1 MIWMDSTCRNPAR
14 RSYSRNMHPA
24 AAAAPRPAQAFCTDQ
39 VPPGD
44 RLRAWEEHNAAAL
57 IALTCRAPGGV
68 DFRAREDNLDLGR
81 VHLARVR
88 TTAHAVER
96 PADLVEQRPT
106 DSVAIY
112 VSLRG
117 EALFQQAGR
126 RQSMRPG
133 DVLVCDADGTF
144 VRGFGH
150 GLEEL
155 ALRVDRQALPGADAA
170 APGELRIVRRSE
182 DNPFGRALTRLVGR
196 AVGVAGAVRPD
207 EQTIVDLVS
216 GLVSD
221 RATRPPV
228 LHRALACARIED
240 RLPDPRL
247 SAPEIADAVGIS
259 VRQLTRVF
267 ADAGTTFPRYVLR
280 RRLELAHGLLTG
292 PDAARSRTASAATAC
307 GFSSVAH
314 FSQTF
319 HACFGIT
326 AGELRRR
333 AAKTA

>member
-1 MIWMDSTCRNPAR
+1 
-14 RSYSRNMHPA
+14 MHPA
-24 AAAAPRPAQAFCTDQ
+24 SAAALRPAQTFSTAQ
-39 VPPGD
+39 VPSEE

-57 IALTCRAPGGV
+57 IALKCRTPGD
-68 DFRAREDNLDLGR
+68 DFRGREDNLDLGR
-81 VHLARVR
+81 AHLARVR
-88 TTAHAVER
+88 ATAHVVER
-96 PADLVEQRPT
+96 PADLVERRPT
-106 DSVAIY
+106 GSVAIY

-126 RQSMRPG
+126 RQIMRPG
-133 DVLVCDADGTF
+133 DVLVCDADGSF

-155 ALRVDRQALPGADAA
+155 AVRVDRRALPGAVGAA
-170 APGELRIVRRSE
+170 EPGEPLIVRRSE
-182 DNPFGRALTRLVGR
+182 ENPFGRALARLVGR
-196 AVGVAGAVRPD
+196 AVGVEGATQPD
-207 EQTIVDLVS
+207 EQAIVDLAS
-216 GLVSD
+216 ALVGD

-228 LHRALACARIED
+228 VHRALACALIEE
-240 RLPDPRL
+240 RLHDPRL
-247 SAPEIADAVGIS
+247 SAPEVADAVGIS

-267 ADAGTTFPRYVLR
+267 AETGTTFPRYVLG
-280 RRLELAHGLLTG
+280 RRLELAHGVLTG
-292 PDAARSRTASAATAC
+292 PDAARSRTATVATAC

-319 HACFGIT
+319 HARFGVT